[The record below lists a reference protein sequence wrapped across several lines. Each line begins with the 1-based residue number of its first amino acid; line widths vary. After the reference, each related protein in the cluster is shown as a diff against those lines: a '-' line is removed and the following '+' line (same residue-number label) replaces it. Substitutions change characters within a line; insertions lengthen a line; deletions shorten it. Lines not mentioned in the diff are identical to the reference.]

1 MHLLK
6 EPLFHFL
13 LIGAGFFVL
22 FHQTGD
28 SSAERPDRIVV
39 TADDVDRMATL
50 WSRRWQR
57 PPTSAELEGLIE
69 SRIREE
75 VLYREARALGLEQDD
90 TIVRRRMAQKMEF
103 LFQDI
108 AGQVE
113 PTDEA
118 LQAFLQQNIARFRES
133 ARFAFMHVYL
143 STDQRGEQASH
154 DARVLLDDLRTQGE
168 DADPIAVSDPFLLGH
183 QLADRSERE
192 VVGLLGQNFA
202 NALLGLPVK
211 QWHGPIRSAYGVH
224 LVYVHERTAPRVPA
238 LAEIRDRVR
247 SELLSH
253 KQREANEAMFRALRD
268 RYEIVVE
275 ERDGERLA
283 NLSGRA
289 P

>member
-1 MHLLK
+1 M
-6 EPLFHFL
+6 
-13 LIGAGFFVL
+13 
-22 FHQTGD
+22 
-28 SSAERPDRIVV
+28 
-39 TADDVDRMATL
+39 
-50 WSRRWQR
+50 
-57 PPTSAELEGLIE
+57 
-69 SRIREE
+69 
-75 VLYREARALGLEQDD
+75 
-90 TIVRRRMAQKMEF
+90 
-103 LFQDI
+103 
-108 AGQVE
+108 
-113 PTDEA
+113 
-118 LQAFLQQNIARFRES
+118 
-133 ARFAFMHVYL
+133 
-143 STDQRGEQASH
+143 
-154 DARVLLDDLRTQGE
+154 
-168 DADPIAVSDPFLLGH
+168 LGH